1 MTIGILGGGQLG
13 RMLALSGYPF
23 GFRFRFLDTTPEAPG
38 GHLAELV
45 VAPSFEDA
53 EALDR
58 FVDGVDVV
66 TYEFENVPVEAARR
80 LAARVP
86 VFPPPAALEA
96 AQDRLTEKCF
106 FQSLDIPTPP
116 FADINSRAELDE
128 AVARIGVPSVLKT
141 RRMGYDGKG
150 QYVLREVVDVNTAWE
165 ELKDGLPLILEG
177 FVSFERELSI
187 LSVRSRTGEVAFYPL
202 VQNHHPGG
210 ILGLTLAPAANV
222 SPELQAQAERYARS
236 ILERLDYVG
245 VLALELFQAGDQ
257 LLANEMAPRVHNSGH
272 WSIEGAET
280 SQFENHIRAVAG
292 LPLGPTAMVGSV
304 AMLNLIGGTPESAE
318 MLRVPGAHLHLY
330 GKSPAPG
337 RKLGHLTLRCPTPE
351 ERDEK
356 LALLQPLVDAATVR

>member
-13 RMLALSGYPF
+13 RMLALSGYPL

-38 GHLAELV
+38 GHLGELV

-53 EALDR
+53 ESLDR

-80 LAARVP
+80 LEAHCP

-96 AQDRLTEKCF
+96 AQDRLTEKTF
-106 FQSLDIPTPP
+106 FQSLEIPTPH
-116 FADINSRAELDE
+116 FADINSRAELDA

-141 RRMGYDGKG
+141 RRLGYDGKG
-150 QYVLREVVDVNTAWE
+150 QFVLREVVDINAAWE
-165 ELKDGLPLILEG
+165 ELKDGLPLILEA

-187 LSVRSRTGEVAFYPL
+187 LSVRSRAGEIAFYPL

-210 ILGLTLAPAANV
+210 ILGLTLAPAPDV
-222 SPELQAQAERYARS
+222 SPELQAQAERYAQS

-245 VLALELFQAGDQ
+245 VLALELFQSGDQ

-280 SQFENHIRAVAG
+280 SQFENHLRAVAG

-304 AMLNLIGGTPESAE
+304 AMLNLIGGTPDLAE
-318 MLRVPGAHLHLY
+318 VLRVPGAHLHLY

-337 RKLGHLTLRCPTPE
+337 RKLGHLTLRYPTTE

-356 LALLQPLVDAATVR
+356 LAQLQILVDAATVR

>member
-58 FVDGVDVV
+58 FVEGVDVV

-96 AQDRLTEKCF
+96 AQDRLTEKRF

-304 AMLNLIGGTPESAE
+304 AMLNLIGSTPDSAE

-337 RKLGHLTLRCPTPE
+337 RKLGHLTLRCPTTE

>member
-53 EALDR
+53 DALDR
-58 FVDGVDVV
+58 FAEGVDVV

-96 AQDRLTEKCF
+96 AQDRLTEKRF

-141 RRMGYDGKG
+141 RRLGYDGKG
-150 QYVLREVVDVNTAWE
+150 QYVLRELADVNTAWE

-210 ILGLTLAPAANV
+210 ILGLTLAPAAGV
-222 SPELQAQAERYARS
+222 SPEL
-236 ILERLDYVG
+236 
-245 VLALELFQAGDQ
+245 
-257 LLANEMAPRVHNSGH
+257 
-272 WSIEGAET
+272 
-280 SQFENHIRAVAG
+280 
-292 LPLGPTAMVGSV
+292 
-304 AMLNLIGGTPESAE
+304 
-318 MLRVPGAHLHLY
+318 
-330 GKSPAPG
+330 
-337 RKLGHLTLRCPTPE
+337 
-351 ERDEK
+351 
-356 LALLQPLVDAATVR
+356 